1 MLGRLSIRY
10 RHAQIVQVA
19 ALGCIMAYM
28 PTDPFTPSQRASMVR
43 LCEYADWAA
52 RRDTVVLE
60 AYWNGVRKFTIH
72 KLTGISRATIDTI
85 IRKAGNQ

>member
-1 MLGRLSIRY
+1 M
-10 RHAQIVQVA
+10 
-19 ALGCIMAYM
+19 MTYM
-28 PTDPFTPSQRASMVR
+28 PTDLLTPRQRASMVR
-43 LCEYADWAA
+43 LCEYADWVE